1 MSQLVAAVQ
10 PMSCKPLQRTA
21 RSGRRTSGVVCQA
34 QQQDPLLLR
43 VARGEGGSR
52 RVIGGTKS
60 ASSLDCQLGQAQ
72 QRTLTRDRA
81 SLCMLTEPQP
91 PALPALDLTQ
101 AHFPPVR
108 CRLAAEAERT
118 PVWLMRQAG
127 RYMAAFREYSD
138 RLPFRERS
146 ETASIAI
153 ELSLQPWRSFQTDGV
168 IMFSDILTP
177 LPALGIEFDVIKGKG
192 PLIDNP
198 ISRLEAEEGEA
209 HGGVAGSW
217 WPACWLASACEY

>member
-1 MSQLVAAVQ
+1 
-10 PMSCKPLQRTA
+10 
-21 RSGRRTSGVVCQA
+21 
-34 QQQDPLLLR
+34 
-43 VARGEGGSR
+43 
-52 RVIGGTKS
+52 
-60 ASSLDCQLGQAQ
+60 
-72 QRTLTRDRA
+72 
-81 SLCMLTEPQP
+81 
-91 PALPALDLTQ
+91 
-101 AHFPPVR
+101 
-108 CRLAAEAERT
+108 
-118 PVWLMRQAG
+118 MRQAG

-198 ISRLEAEEGEA
+198 ISRLGAGRGEA
-209 HGGVAGSW
+209 HGGCSWELVASV
-217 WPACWLASACEY
+217 LASTGVRV